1 MDIKMIK
8 LLSMIANVLIV
19 LGLIS
24 LFFINTIVAIVFFL
38 LSLGLSLV
46 VFNMMFKGK
55 KWIRIVVNVSYA
67 IVLVIVIGVLL
78 AMT

>member
-8 LLSMIANVLIV
+8 RLSMIANVLIV

>member
-8 LLSMIANVLIV
+8 RLSMIANVLIV

-24 LFFINTIVAIVFFL
+24 LFFINTIVAIVFL